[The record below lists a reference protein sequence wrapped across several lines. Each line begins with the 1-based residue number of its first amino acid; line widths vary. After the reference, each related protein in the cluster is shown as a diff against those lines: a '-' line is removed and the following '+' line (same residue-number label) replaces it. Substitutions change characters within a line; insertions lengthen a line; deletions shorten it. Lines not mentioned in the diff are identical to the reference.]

1 MLRRLL
7 ATLVVVVVRWEDG
20 QKKKKKMQNMST
32 SIGGKQMSV
41 AVAAFSLSLTRDG
54 NRSIS

>member
-20 QKKKKKMQNMST
+20 QKKKQNMST